1 MGVKVFEKEEHPS
14 DGVWVII
21 FLLFIKHL
29 EVQLSLFLENLFVWT
44 QQDIMIV
51 TAESPKAVSR
61 PKKPE
66 EAEIGPGLE
75 EGAHVGKRLGW

>member
-29 EVQLSLFLENLFVWT
+29 EVQLSLFLEN
-44 QQDIMIV
+44 
-51 TAESPKAVSR
+51 
-61 PKKPE
+61 
-66 EAEIGPGLE
+66 
-75 EGAHVGKRLGW
+75 